1 VVEVISI
8 RDLSF
13 SFTDAESPILR
24 RLNLDYEQGEF
35 ALVCGPTGSGKSTLL
50 RALNGLIPHH
60 SSGLLSGEVF
70 IDGVQFAGKQPH
82 EVAHLVGFVNQQ
94 PEGAFVTDTVLEE
107 LAYGME
113 QLGISEAQM
122 RERIS
127 RFAALFGLSELLDKP
142 LVSLSG
148 GQQQRVAIASALIA
162 GQQILL
168 LDEPTSALDVESA
181 HQLLLLLKDLSRKQ
195 GITVLLAE
203 HRIERVL
210 DLVDSVTVVHGDGSA
225 SKAMTATGLDAVL
238 RNYKMV
244 PPVIELG
251 QKMGWQPLPLNVA
264 GAKAAWDG
272 KPGSVRPRVAA
283 EYGERLLEAASVC
296 VSYGNTMAVSDVSLE
311 LVAGSITAVVGP
323 NGSGKSSLLW
333 ALQGSL
339 GFSGSVNL
347 ADGSPPGSHSPQLR
361 LKHIALVPQNA
372 SDLLV
377 LGSIAQEL
385 ADSDEFAGAA
395 RGTTAEIFRTLA
407 GRIDPSRH
415 PRDLSSGQQLALVLA
430 IQLAKG
436 AAVVLLD
443 EPTRGLDYEAKRKL
457 AVQLA
462 ELKASGKA
470 ILIASHD
477 VEFVAAVADVVMLL
491 RKGSVAAT
499 GSATEVLPTL
509 ADHSPQVWQ
518 VTHSALTVTEVLA

>member
-1 VVEVISI
+1 MISI

-24 RLNLDYEQGEF
+24 RLNLEYAQGEF

-70 IDGVQFAGKQPH
+70 IDGVQYAGRQPH
-82 EVAHLVGFVNQQ
+82 EMAHLVGFVNQQ
-94 PEGAFVTDTVLEE
+94 PEGAFVTDTVVEE

-113 QLGISEAQM
+113 QLGIAETQM
-122 RERIS
+122 RDRIS
-127 RFAALFGLSELLDKP
+127 RFASLFGLSDLLEKP
-142 LVSLSG
+142 LESLSG

-225 SKAMTATGLDAVL
+225 SKAMTADGLDAVL

-251 QKMGWQPLPLNVA
+251 QKMGWQPLPLNVS
-264 GAKAAWDG
+264 GAKVAWDANAG
-272 KPGSVRPRVAA
+272 RVETRVSRSA
-283 EYGERLLEAASVC
+283 GERLLKADAVG
-296 VSYGNTMAVSDVSLE
+296 VSYGTTHAVADVSLE
-311 LVAGSITAVVGP
+311 LLAGSSTAVVGP

-339 GFSGSVNL
+339 GFTGTVTL
-347 ADGSPPGSHSPQLR
+347 ADGSAPGSHSPQLR
-361 LKHIALVPQNA
+361 LKHLALVPQNA

-385 ADSDEFAGAA
+385 ADSDEFAGAS
-395 RGTTAEIFRTLA
+395 RGTTAEIFRSLA
-407 GRIDPSRH
+407 GRIDPNRH

-436 AAVVLLD
+436 ADVVLLD

-457 AVQLA
+457 VLQLG
-462 ELKASGKA
+462 ELQESGKA

-477 VEFVAAVADVVMLL
+477 VEFVAAVADYVILL
-491 RKGSVAAT
+491 RKGSVAAF
-499 GSATEVLPTL
+499 GPATEVLPTL

-518 VTHSALTVTEVLA
+518 VTHSALTVSEVLA

>member
-1 VVEVISI
+1 MISI

-13 SFTDAESPILR
+13 SFTDADSPVLR

-127 RFAALFGLSELLDKP
+127 RFATLFGLSELLEKP
-142 LVSLSG
+142 LESLSG

-251 QKMGWQPLPLNVA
+251 QRMGWQPLPLN
-264 GAKAAWDG
+264 GCQPILW
-272 KPGSVRPRVAA
+272 PS
-283 EYGERLLEAASVC
+283 
-296 VSYGNTMAVSDVSLE
+296 
-311 LVAGSITAVVGP
+311 SITG
-323 NGSGKSSLLW
+323 
-333 ALQGSL
+333 
-339 GFSGSVNL
+339 
-347 ADGSPPGSHSPQLR
+347 
-361 LKHIALVPQNA
+361 
-372 SDLLV
+372 
-377 LGSIAQEL
+377 
-385 ADSDEFAGAA
+385 
-395 RGTTAEIFRTLA
+395 GT
-407 GRIDPSRH
+407 
-415 PRDLSSGQQLALVLA
+415 
-430 IQLAKG
+430 
-436 AAVVLLD
+436 
-443 EPTRGLDYEAKRKL
+443 
-457 AVQLA
+457 
-462 ELKASGKA
+462 
-470 ILIASHD
+470 IL
-477 VEFVAAVADVVMLL
+477 
-491 RKGSVAAT
+491 
-499 GSATEVLPTL
+499 
-509 ADHSPQVWQ
+509 
-518 VTHSALTVTEVLA
+518 